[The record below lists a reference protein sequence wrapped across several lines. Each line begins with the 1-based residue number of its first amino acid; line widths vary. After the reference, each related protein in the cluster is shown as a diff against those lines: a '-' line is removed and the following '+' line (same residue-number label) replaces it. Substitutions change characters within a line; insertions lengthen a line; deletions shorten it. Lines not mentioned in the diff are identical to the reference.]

1 MRKYLL
7 RSVIRAWLQLKLQD
21 EQKAAEHSEAYKR
34 YWRVKT
40 KS

>member
-7 RSVIRAWLQLKLQD
+7 RAVIHAWLQLKLQD
-21 EQKAAEHSEAYKR
+21 EQKAAENSEAYKR